1 MRAALALS
9 VALLV
14 PLANC
19 AAEQGRIHAPPDE
32 DGSASH
38 RDDEPQHRDGI
49 PRVGYDRPFR
59 LAYGRSAR
67 IGGRDVRIRFVE
79 LLEDSRCPADV
90 QCIQAGR
97 ARVRLQVRSRFEP
110 VSIELGTDPD
120 SSLRSAGG
128 VTWELQSVEPYPVGG
143 AERTPAE
150 YTITLVA
157 HPLRSG

>member
-19 AAEQGRIHAPPDE
+19 AAEQGRIHAPPGD
-32 DGSASH
+32 DGNASQ
-38 RDDEPQHRDGI
+38 RDDDQRRDGI
-49 PRVGYDRPFR
+49 PRVRYDRPFR
-59 LAYGRSAR
+59 LAYGRWAR
-67 IGGRDVRIRFVE
+67 IEGRDVRIRFAE

-97 ARVRLQVRSRFEP
+97 ARVRLQVRSRFPP

-120 SSLRSAGG
+120 ASLRSAGG
-128 VTWELQSVEPYPVGG
+128 VTWELQSVEPYPAAG
-143 AERTPAE
+143 AERTPAQ
-150 YTITLVA
+150 YVITLVA
-157 HPLRSG
+157 HPLRSR